1 MKLFIE
7 PVDVWMFRDG
17 RPFDAGSDHRA
28 TSLFPPHPSVIQ
40 GVLRSHHLVVK
51 GVDISNRA
59 AVEAAV
65 GTATTYR
72 WHPIRG
78 PFVARR
84 EEDGAWRYH
93 PLPTDAIQ
101 VADDGGIRAADPVD
115 PAGHG
120 VTTDSPTPLLLWLK
134 EGPKKPKKGE
144 GRLWLREDRLRTY
157 LDGDVAHATPEMELL
172 LRESRF
178 GIGRD
183 DRVRAATEGLLYEV
197 VYVRPRE
204 GVGLEV
210 EIIGLRDWPDR
221 GILRMGGEARAGLY
235 CPSDCADWP
244 AIPDPLPE
252 RFRLYLATPAC
263 FQDGWRPRDLGAFF
277 EGKVELAAAAVG
289 RFDAVGGYD
298 MARGQQKPSRRYVPA
313 GSVYY
318 FRCGGP
324 VRWRAERG
332 SLAFTEDGAQVGY
345 GQFLIGRWRDV

>member
-1 MKLFIE
+1 MKLLIE

-17 RPFDAGSDHRA
+17 RPFDAGSDHQA
-28 TSLFPPHPSVIQ
+28 SSLFPPHPSVIQ
-40 GVLRSHHLVVK
+40 GALRSHHLVVK
-51 GVDISNRA
+51 GVDLADPA

-65 GTATTYR
+65 GTATAYR

-93 PLPTDAIQ
+93 PLPADAVR
-101 VADDGGIRAADPVD
+101 VADDGGVRAADPVD

-120 VTTDSPTPLLLWLK
+120 VTTDSPTPLLLWP
-134 EGPKKPKKGE
+134 EEEPENPKKLKKE

-157 LDGDVAHATPEMELL
+157 LDGDVAHATPEGKLL

-183 DRVRAATEGLLYEV
+183 DRVRTATEGLLYEV

-210 EIIGLRDWPDR
+210 EAIGLRDWPDR
-221 GILRMGGEARAGLY
+221 GILRMGGEARAGVY
-235 CPSDCADWP
+235 YPSDCEDWP
-244 AIPDPLPE
+244 AIPDPLPD
-252 RFRLYLATPAC
+252 RFRLYLATPAF
-263 FQDGWRPRDLGAFF
+263 FQDGWRPRDWGDFF
-277 EGKVELAAAAVG
+277 EGELQLVAAAIA
-289 RFDAVGGYD
+289 RYEAVGGFD
-298 MARGQQKPSRRYVPA
+298 IARGLPKPSRRYVPA

-332 SLAFTEDGAQVGY
+332 NPAFTEDGAQVGY
-345 GQFLIGRWRDV
+345 GQFLIGRW